1 MAGGTPEFK
10 KRLDNPV
17 LRDSI
22 KRGIVHNILYDRGGA
37 DLNRVQFALV
47 EWKKDLEGRTL
58 HDWLVERNMETSVE
72 NGAELVIEAQL
83 NGGAS
88 CVYFAMD
95 DADVERI
102 MKHPQTMI
110 ASDGR
115 LVEPGDGHPHPRWYG
130 TFPRVL
136 GVYSREKKVIP
147 LEVAIQKMTM
157 MPADRLGLK
166 ERGRIKENTFAD
178 IVVFNPET
186 VADKST
192 FQNPHQYPVGIDFVM
207 VNGVLAVD
215 AGEFVDARSGVVL
228 RKGKQ

>member
-1 MAGGTPEFK
+1 
-10 KRLDNPV
+10 
-17 LRDSI
+17 
-22 KRGIVHNILYDRGGA
+22 
-37 DLNRVQFALV
+37 
-47 EWKKDLEGRTL
+47 
-58 HDWLVERNMETSVE
+58 
-72 NGAELVIEAQL
+72 
-83 NGGAS
+83 
-88 CVYFAMD
+88 
-95 DADVERI
+95 
-102 MKHPQTMI
+102 MI

-166 ERGRIKENTFAD
+166 ERGRLKENTFAD